1 MARFLKFL
9 RDTGTELR
17 KANWPWE
24 PREKG
29 IRKYKQLI
37 DSTVVVVIALLLLGG
52 TVAFFDVVQTELIQL
67 LATRGGN

>member
-1 MARFLKFL
+1 MVRFLHFL
-9 RDTGTELR
+9 RDTATELR

-29 IRKYKQLI
+29 VRKYKQLI

-52 TVAFFDVVQTELIQL
+52 TVAFFDVVQSEVIQL
-67 LATRGGN
+67 LANRFGK